1 MSTSMSGSN
10 STSDLSAGQQEAT
23 PSGGTGP
30 VLLGSQSTSTL
41 HKKKPVMMAGRPG
54 GEGDDADESLA
65 RAEEAEERA
74 GSPEKKTE

>member
-1 MSTSMSGSN
+1 MRKE
-10 STSDLSAGQQEAT
+10 AGQQEAS

-54 GEGDDADESLA
+54 GEGEGADNESLP
-65 RAEEAEERA
+65 RADEAEERA